1 MRRSSGTPSPA
12 PSRKRLHTAA
22 PESGALAGVVCS
34 LRGYRLA
41 WLLNRHLDWNLSRV
55 AEVMPF
61 AQDGKAE
68 GNGFARFTGECPI
81 DKSSFCLI
89 SNRFAGAYLMPEQ
102 KSFDYFLLVQGGW
115 YEEHFALLLDRIRP
129 LPNVLTVFHV
139 QPPKVKQR
147 LNVLLE

>member
-1 MRRSSGTPSPA
+1 MRRFTRTAGQPA
-12 PSRKRLHTAA
+12 APPTRKRLHSVA
-22 PESGALAGVVCS
+22 PESGEVAGIVSS
-34 LRGYRLA
+34 LRDYRLA
-41 WLLNRHLDWNLSRV
+41 WLFNRHLDWNLGRTEDLTPN
-55 AEVMPF
+55 AP
-61 AQDGKAE
+61 E
-68 GNGFARFTGECPI
+68 GGGFARFTGECPV

-89 SNRFAGAYLMPEQ
+89 SNRFSGAYLLPEQ

-129 LPNVLTVFHV
+129 LPDVLTVFHV